1 MNSNNEGSL
10 WGVLTG
16 VGFIVT
22 FVIGLLLLLM
32 SLTIVGATERGVVTL
47 FGKVQ
52 GTVEPG
58 MHFLNPFASVH
69 TYDVQTQKETTEAT
83 AASKDLQEVT
93 AEIALNYN
101 INPDGIV
108 GLYLAVG
115 DDVSSRVIDP
125 SLQESI
131 KAATAKYT
139 AEELI
144 TKRAVVTDEILTNVR
159 AAIAERLKGEF
170 ITVDAIAVT
179 NFSFSESF
187 NVAIES
193 KVTAEQNAL
202 AQKNKLEQVKYEA
215 QQTIEK
221 AKAEAESIRIQAQAV
236 TSQGGAD
243 YVKLKAIEKWNG
255 TVPST
260 MVPGATVPF
269 IDLNNR

>member
-1 MNSNNEGSL
+1 MNSERSGFGAAL
-10 WGVLTG
+10 AG
-16 VGFIVT
+16 VGFIVLL
-22 FVIGLLLLLM
+22 FVGVVLLLM
-32 SLTIVGATERGVVTL
+32 SVTQIGATQRGVVTL

-52 GTVEPG
+52 GTVDPG
-58 MHFLNPFASVH
+58 LHFLNPFADVH
-69 TYDVQTQKETTEAT
+69 KFDVQTQKESTDAT
-83 AASKDLQEVT
+83 AASKDLQDVST
-93 AEIALNYN
+93 SVALNYN
-101 INPDGIV
+101 VNPNGVV

-115 DDVSSRVIDP
+115 DEVVTRIIDP

-144 TKRAVVTDEILTNVR
+144 TKRAIVTDEILANVR
-159 AAIAERLKGEF
+159 KAVEERLQGDF
-170 ITVDAIAVT
+170 IVVDAIAIT

-187 NVAIES
+187 NAAIES

-255 TVPST
+255 NVPTT

-269 IDLNNR
+269 IDLNR

>member
-16 VGFIVT
+16 VGFIVAL
-22 FVIGLLLLLM
+22 VIGALLLIM

-69 TYDVQTQKETTEAT
+69 TYNVQTQKETTEAS
-83 AASKDLQEVT
+83 AASKDLQDVST
-93 AEIALNYN
+93 EIALNYN
-101 INPDGIV
+101 INPEGVV

-115 DDVSSRVIDP
+115 DDVSSRIIDP

-159 AAIAERLKGEF
+159 IGVTERLKGDY

-187 NVAIES
+187 NTAIES

-215 QQTIEK
+215 QQTIEQ
-221 AKAEAESIRIQAQAV
+221 AKAQAEAIRIQAQAV

-243 YVKLKAIEKWNG
+243 YVQLQAIKQWDGKLP
-255 TVPST
+255 TQ
-260 MVPGATVPF
+260 MVPGSAVPF
-269 IDLNNR
+269 LNLTK